1 MDRFSESQEVLK
13 LLNAPTPEERLE
25 NLRLLLAQEKVKP
38 VAQPQF
44 VNNHIHT
51 TYSFSPYSPT
61 AAVYCAR
68 DEGLQT
74 VGIVDHDTIAGAK
87 EFKAAGRIAG
97 IETTS
102 GMECRASLAG
112 TRLAN
117 RKLNNG
123 DQAGIAYFALHSI
136 PATQYARLDEV
147 FQPLREKRV
156 LRTRQMVERL
166 NALMAPSGINIDF
179 DRDVLPASQYAHG
192 GTVTER
198 HMLYALAQKIIAAA
212 GKEYCA
218 EFVEQT
224 MGLALSETKKAQ
236 LSDPSNPHLVYD
248 LLGLMK
254 AEFIEQI
261 YVPATDE
268 CIELADLV
276 RLAEE
281 VSAILCYAYLG
292 DVVNS
297 VTGDRKDERFE
308 DSFLDELF
316 ETLQEHGVHGVTY
329 MPSRNTD
336 AQIARVQELCRRYDM
351 IEISGE
357 DVNSSRQSMI
367 CRQLEDPRF
376 HHLVDATWYLIRRE
390 KEMSGETA
398 ACESDDSQMGRVS
411 A

>member
-1 MDRFSESQEVLK
+1 MDRFSERQEVLK
-13 LLNAPTPEERLE
+13 LLNAPTPEERLG
-25 NLRLLLAQEKVKP
+25 NLKRLLDEEKVKP

-51 TYSFSPYSPT
+51 IYSFSPYSPT
-61 AAVYCAR
+61 AAIYCAR

-74 VGIVDHDTIAGAK
+74 AGIVDHDTIAGAE
-87 EFKAAGRIAG
+87 EFHLAGRIAG

-112 TRLAN
+112 TCLAN

-136 PATQYARLDEV
+136 PRTQFGRLEEV
-147 FQPLREKRV
+147 FKPLREKRV
-156 LRTRQMVERL
+156 LRTRQMVSHL
-166 NALMAPSGINIDF
+166 NTLMRPSGIEINF
-179 DRDVLPASQYAHG
+179 EKDVLPVSQYAHG

-198 HMLYALAQKIIAAA
+198 HMLYALAQKIIAVA
-212 GKEYCA
+212 GKEHCA

-224 MGLALSETKKAQ
+224 MGIHLTGAKKAH
-236 LSDPSNPHLVYD
+236 LSDPQNPHLVYD
-248 LLGLMK
+248 LLGVLK
-254 AEFIEQI
+254 AEFVERI

-268 CIELADLV
+268 CIALADLV
-276 RLAEE
+276 RLADE
-281 VSAILCYAYLG
+281 VNAILCYAYLG

-308 DSFLDELF
+308 DAFLDELF
-316 ETLQEHGVHGVTY
+316 ETLKEQGVHGVTY

-336 AQIARVQELCRRYDM
+336 AQIARVQELCRRYGM

-367 CRQLEDPRF
+367 CRQLEDPKF

-390 KEMSGETA
+390 KELT
-398 ACESDDSQMGRVS
+398 S
-411 A
+411 ASY